1 MKKNNKVNNNDTNFF
16 EELEK
21 EEQQKAEVELSC
33 LLLDLQARELNVKK
47 MKAEIRHMISETAKN
62 RISLAN
68 EKLRGSME
76 QLALERDTRH
86 IENVKT
92 KLYFLIEA
100 LTDNIMDRDN
110 TYLGSEPIY
119 KPLLENENRKIVINK
134 LMQLIKEL

>member
-1 MKKNNKVNNNDTNFF
+1 MKTNIKVNNNNTNYF

-76 QLALERDTRH
+76 QIVLEMDIRRT
-86 IENVKT
+86 ENLKD
-92 KLYFLIEA
+92 KLYF
-100 LTDNIMDRDN
+100 
-110 TYLGSEPIY
+110 
-119 KPLLENENRKIVINK
+119 
-134 LMQLIKEL
+134 

>member
-1 MKKNNKVNNNDTNFF
+1 MKKNNKVNSNDTNFF

-21 EEQQKAEVELSC
+21 EEQQKASVELSC

-76 QLALERDTRH
+76 QIALEMDIRRT
-86 IENVKT
+86 ENLKD
-92 KLYFLIEA
+92 KLYFLKEA
-100 LTDNIMDRDN
+100 LTDNIMDTDN

>member
-1 MKKNNKVNNNDTNFF
+1 MKTNIKVNNNNPNYF

-76 QLALERDTRH
+76 QIALEMDIRRT
-86 IENVKT
+86 ENVKD
-92 KLYFLIEA
+92 KLYFLKEA
-100 LTDNIMDRDN
+100 LTDNIMDTDN

-119 KPLLENENRKIVINK
+119 KPLLENENRKMILNK

>member
-1 MKKNNKVNNNDTNFF
+1 MKTNIKVNNNNPNYF

-76 QLALERDTRH
+76 QIALEMDIRRT
-86 IENVKT
+86 ENVKD
-92 KLYFLIEA
+92 KLYFLKEA
-100 LTDNIMDRDN
+100 LTDNIMDTDN

-119 KPLLENENRKIVINK
+119 KPLLENENRKMVLNK

>member
-21 EEQQKAEVELSC
+21 EEQQKASVELSC

-76 QLALERDTRH
+76 QIALEMDIRRT
-86 IENVKT
+86 ENVKD
-92 KLYFLIEA
+92 KLYFLKEA
-100 LTDNIMDRDN
+100 LTDNIMDTDN

-119 KPLLENENRKIVINK
+119 KPLLENENRRIVINK

>member
-1 MKKNNKVNNNDTNFF
+1 MKTNIKVNNNNPNYF

-68 EKLRGSME
+68 EKQRGSME
-76 QLALERDTRH
+76 QIALEMDIRRT
-86 IENVKT
+86 ENVKD
-92 KLYFLIEA
+92 KLYFLKEA
-100 LTDNIMDRDN
+100 LTDNIMDTDN

-119 KPLLENENRKIVINK
+119 KPLLENENRKMILNK